1 MLTLLITPT
10 GASTKKP
17 ILVLPRLVTTSLSMT
32 KPNLRE
38 LNESIEL
45 LSNYHQRLENEVVK
59 VSKKLQMSKAKII
72 STLEENEE
80 LIKLK
85 KALNQLII
93 HRDKQMNLR
102 KERNS

>member
-1 MLTLLITPT
+1 M
-10 GASTKKP
+10 AKK
-17 ILVLPRLVTTSLSMT
+17 
-32 KPNLRE
+32 NLDE

-45 LSNYHQRLENEVVK
+45 LSNYHQRLEQEVIK
-59 VSKKLQMSKAKII
+59 VAKKLQMSKAKII

-93 HRDKQMNLR
+93 HRDKQMNLN
-102 KERNS
+102 EEGDS